1 MGDIQLEEDAMG
13 PHCVEYL
20 ATGMWD
26 SLSTMWAKE
35 KVIWSCTLCNESQVT
50 ADENLY
56 GKITVGDQ
64 CSCKGQASPTLKSVA
79 LSVLKE
85 ALTLITMSD
94 STDVMRMQGHL
105 RQSWIS
111 LNPSGLLVILL
122 SPHDRRLRG
131 LVNSSWIAID
141 RKSQQAESLG
151 VRHKTQEIDCTCG
164 ELTD

>member
-20 ATGMWD
+20 ATEIWD

-35 KVIWSCTLCNESQVT
+35 EVTWSCPSCNASQIT

-64 CSCKGQASPTLKSVA
+64 YSCKGNASPTLKSVA

-85 ALTLITMSD
+85 ALTLFT
-94 STDVMRMQGHL
+94 
-105 RQSWIS
+105 
-111 LNPSGLLVILL
+111 
-122 SPHDRRLRG
+122 
-131 LVNSSWIAID
+131 
-141 RKSQQAESLG
+141 
-151 VRHKTQEIDCTCG
+151 TCDATG
-164 ELTD
+164 TS